1 MGARIPRVAPGTSAG
16 IDAVSPVSAD
26 HCAKEDLMIKR
37 TALILL
43 AGAALFTPAAFTP
56 AAAQSL
62 GVNISIGTP
71 PPPPIYEAV
80 PAPRVGYVWAPGYWR
95 WEHERHIW
103 APGHWMAARPG
114 HRWVADRWVEGPHG
128 HWHHDSG
135 HWERG

>member
-1 MGARIPRVAPGTSAG
+1 MRARIPRVVPGTSAG
-16 IDAVSPVSAD
+16 TSAVSPTSAD

-43 AGAALFTPAAFTP
+43 AGAALFAPAAFTP

-95 WEHERHIW
+95 WGDGRRVW
-103 APGHWMAARPG
+103 APAHGTGAGRG
-114 HRWVADRWVEGPHG
+114 HRGVAAHWVGGPQG
-128 HWHHDSG
+128 HWHHAAG